1 MIRSRKSQFVLAIIS
16 VCIFSHVLIAESNK
30 VKINPKFETN
40 NKKSQLWISHA
51 SQIRGRGPI
60 KPSHVAVFH
69 IRQPHYNILNKN
81 DEILQILQNTAGQN
95 LSQQQQKFLNAS
107 DSIAWLGIQDIKNHN
122 TVYLYAVSQEDAKKM
137 AQAYLEIPTKHANE
151 NIQRN
156 EKYLKDAEE
165 RIIEIKKALPEKQKQ
180 ADQIEPKYMEI
191 KNTRYFSLSNNEAH
205 EKAKETMLEME
216 KKLDVLEI
224 ELAGIKEKIQ
234 SIEKFRSIKSL
245 DGHDFSEDTLNK
257 LEQMLV
263 EQLIELKSAEARE
276 QAAIKIRN
284 RDKDFIDL
292 LFQWKNLS
300 SEVLS
305 LKGDLEDSENRVREM
320 EESLPNPEWYLLPP
334 EIYQN
339 KVTIYP
345 VLIEQS

>member
-1 MIRSRKSQFVLAIIS
+1 MNRSIKYQFVIGLILVCIS
-16 VCIFSHVLIAESNK
+16 VSLCGSESNK